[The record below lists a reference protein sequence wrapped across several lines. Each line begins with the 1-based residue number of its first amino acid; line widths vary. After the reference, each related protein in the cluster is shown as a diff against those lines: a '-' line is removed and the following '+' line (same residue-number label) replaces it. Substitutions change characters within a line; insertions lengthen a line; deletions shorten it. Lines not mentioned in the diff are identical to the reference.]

1 MDVGISQDFCKTKK
15 LQKTYCLA
23 EDELKFIWEYGP
35 LWIKINNESIKFC
48 QSYWKIAK

>member
-1 MDVGISQDFCKTKK
+1 MDVGTSQDFCKTKK

-23 EDELKFIWEYGP
+23 ENELKFIWEYGP